1 MSVSA
6 LDCTGC
12 GSCVNVCPGKKGAKA
27 LAMENLEASADEQK
41 YFDYTVKENLDRKG
55 FMLKSVQSCQYD
67 DKYLIETP
75 SGTVIVDCYY
85 NGSGLYTR
93 YVPQCLLPENED
105 IIDAFENDSN
115 MQYSIDYNPSSEA
128 FSVLYK
134 KILSVCDDMDIT
146 ITNIVEHLPQYY
158 ISYYFKTS
166 GKNPQQLLI
175 GILQNQAQQNPMY
188 KDFLYLIQ
196 NNRANEIEP
205 IVRANFQKNG
215 LDFDKEFNSFKKT
228 LGL

>member
-1 MSVSA
+1 M
-6 LDCTGC
+6 
-12 GSCVNVCPGKKGAKA
+12 
-27 LAMENLEASADEQK
+27 
-41 YFDYTVKENLDRKG
+41 
-55 FMLKSVQSCQYD
+55 
-67 DKYLIETP
+67 
-75 SGTVIVDCYY
+75 
-85 NGSGLYTR
+85 
-93 YVPQCLLPENED
+93 
-105 IIDAFENDSN
+105 
-115 MQYSIDYNPSSEA
+115 
-128 FSVLYK
+128 
-134 KILSVCDDMDIT
+134 
-146 ITNIVEHLPQYY
+146 PQYNVTP
-158 ISYYFKTS
+158 IQLIQMIKS